1 MGKIAFLFHGGKNRK
16 FPYYL
21 RNVLR
26 YQCPSM
32 LYRRALSALL
42 EEIESRS
49 GAACIKERIDYD
61 SRLA

>member
-21 RNVLR
+21 RNVLL

-49 GAACIKERIDYD
+49 DAACIKERIDYD
-61 SRLA
+61 NRLA